1 MAEVVIVGAGPAGIR
16 AAGVLAAQGLR
27 PILVDEGRQAGGQGY
42 RHPSP
47 GLALDMD
54 ALMGTEAG
62 KYRALHAD
70 FAELLPLI
78 DYRPRTLVWGIEERR
93 LHCMRDGRQM
103 TIPFDVLVIATGA
116 MDRVAPL
123 PGWTLPGVFTLGG
136 AQAVLKDQ
144 GCLIGRR
151 VAFLGASPL
160 LSLAALQYRKLS
172 AQVVAVCDTS
182 PFRDKIAALPRLAAV
197 PRTLAR
203 GIAYLAALKSARVP
217 LFHGVTPL
225 AIEGDREVTALRFLD
240 GRPGRPDSVGAV
252 ETGVAATG
260 GAATLLQYRWRQATS
275 ATGGMRE
282 RRCEAVPCAGSVG
295 WSSVWLPHWLQLW
308 EKPPLPRARTWRLSW
323 EGSGT
328 AWARLPRPADLS
340 GGGRLAARIATD
352 PSVGDGVR
360 VELAVRDNRGRS
372 AFVPV
377 PEGQL
382 VFLSST
388 DVERKLWGQQVD
400 LAVAKFAEAAP
411 DLNLGRITHVGL
423 RSQSEQGR
431 VFVLDLWHRRGG
443 LPKAKGPRVP
453 QVIPKLRFRRVKGRY
468 QVRTGVRVIGPTPRQ
483 AIRARLEVT
492 GFCAMDGGDVTLLE
506 RMVRVPAG
514 RRSLTLRRV
523 ARLGKHK
530 LTNMIATLLPLRGAV
545 SRSLRVRYPVEVPTK
560 ARCR

>member
-182 PFRDKIAALPRLAAV
+182 PFRDKIVALPRLAAV

-240 GRPGRPDSVGAV
+240 GRG
-252 ETGVAATG
+252 
-260 GAATLLQYRWRQATS
+260 
-275 ATGGMRE
+275 RE
-282 RRCEAVPCAGSVG
+282 RRITCDAVALGYGLKPETQLAELAGARFAFDAHFRL
-295 WSSVWLPHWLQLW
+295 WLPVTD
-308 EKPPLPRARTWRLSW
+308 EDGRAG
-323 EGSGT
+323 EGLYLAGDGATIGGADAAEASGT
-328 AWARLPRPADLS
+328 LAALAVLHDLGLRPSVDERPALRRRLARLRRFQHGLARAFRWPGPALSRVPDEVTVCRCEHVTAGDIRRAMDADL
-340 GGGRLAARIATD
+340 GPVDVNRVKAITRCGMGRC
-352 PSVGDGVR
+352 
-360 VELAVRDNRGRS
+360 
-372 AFVPV
+372 
-377 PEGQL
+377 
-382 VFLSST
+382 
-388 DVERKLWGQQVD
+388 
-400 LAVAKFAEAAP
+400 
-411 DLNLGRITHVGL
+411 
-423 RSQSEQGR
+423 QGR
-431 VFVLDLWHRRGG
+431 VCGPALQEIAAAHAG
-443 LPKAKGPRVP
+443 LEAEAV
-453 QVIPKLRFRRVKGRY
+453 GR
-468 QVRTGVRVIGPTPRQ
+468 
-483 AIRARLEVT
+483 
-492 GFCAMDGGDVTLLE
+492 
-506 RMVRVPAG
+506 
-514 RRSLTLRRV
+514 
-523 ARLGKHK
+523 
-530 LTNMIATLLPLRGAV
+530 LRGQA
-545 SRSLRVRYPVEVPTK
+545 PVKPIPIGLLAEER
-560 ARCR
+560 A